1 MIANAPA
8 PQTYQSLR
16 PYLFAVAY
24 CMTGSAS
31 DAEDL
36 VQDAWVRF
44 IDAGMPK
51 VESLRAYLTTVVSRL
66 ALDYLKSARV
76 KREQYV
82 GEWLP
87 EPVLTTDVV
96 DGPAEAAERR
106 EQVSLAMLTLLEA
119 LTPEQRVVYVLRE
132 GFGSSYEEIAAHL
145 GKSTAACRQVFHR
158 ARQRVEAS
166 DAPRAVPSPEHAA
179 LIARFMDA
187 FTRGDAAGVAS
198 VLAEDVAWIAD
209 GGPDRLASRHRIIGR
224 DRVARGFAGFSRKGR
239 SVAGF
244 TGEVVDINGSP
255 AVVITYNERLERV
268 MAFDTSGGEITAVR
282 VLVNPEKLRHLAAA
296 LGIEPL
302 WETPFRVPR
311 RALATGPG
319 KDVPVHT
326 PTSP

>member
-1 MIANAPA
+1 MIANAPAPA

-24 CMTGSAS
+24 RMTGSAS

-44 IDAGMPK
+44 MDAGMPK
-51 VESLRAYLTTVVSRL
+51 VESLRAYLTTIVSRL

-82 GEWLP
+82 GEWMP
-87 EPVLTTDVV
+87 EPVLTAAFV

-145 GKSTAACRQVFHR
+145 GKSAAACRQVFHR
-158 ARQRVEAS
+158 ARQRVEATETLH
-166 DAPRAVPSPEHAA
+166 AVPSPEHNA
-179 LIARFMDA
+179 LITRFMDA

-209 GGPDRLASRHRIIGR
+209 GGPNRLASRHPIIGR
-224 DRVARGFAGFSRKGR
+224 DRVARGFAGFSQKGKI
-239 SVAGF
+239 VAGF
-244 TGEVVDINGSP
+244 TGEIIDVNGAP
-255 AVVITYNERLERV
+255 AVVITYDGRLERV
-268 MAFDTSGGEITAVR
+268 FAFETDGGVITAVR

-296 LGIEPL
+296 LGTEPL

-311 RALATGPG
+311 RAKITG
-319 KDVPVHT
+319 
-326 PTSP
+326 